1 MATEPKTR
9 YTYDDLA
16 SFPDDHLRRE
26 IIDGELVVT
35 AAPTTRHQRAVLQI
49 GAALLE
55 YSKAHGGEAYVAPT
69 DVFFAN
75 DSVVEPDV
83 LFVGEPDRKKVE
95 VKLVR
100 GAPDVVVEVSSPSTI
115 RVDLV
120 RKLEL
125 YQRFGVPEYWFVDL
139 EADRIEIHRLAEG
152 RYGVPELLRRGDM
165 LTSEQLPEFEIAV
178 DDILGAPDDEPV
190 DSGATA

>member
-26 IIDGELVVT
+26 IIDGDLVVT
-35 AAPTTRHQRAVLQI
+35 PAPRTRHQDAVVEL
-49 GAALLE
+49 GAALHI
-55 YSKAHGGEAYVAPT
+55 YAKAHGGKAYVAPT

-75 DSVVEPDV
+75 DNVVEPDV
-83 LFVGEPDRKKVE
+83 LFLDRANTRKVE
-95 VKLVR
+95 EMLIR
-100 GAPDVVVEVSSPSTI
+100 GAPNVVVEVSSPSTRRLEI
-115 RVDLV
+115 V

-125 YQRFGVPEYWFVDL
+125 YQRFGVPEYWYVDL
-139 EADRIEIHRLAEG
+139 QADRVEIHRLAEG
-152 RYGVPELLRRGDM
+152 RYGAPALLRRGDM

>member
-69 DVFFAN
+69 DV
-75 DSVVEPDV
+75 
-83 LFVGEPDRKKVE
+83 FVGEPDRKKVE